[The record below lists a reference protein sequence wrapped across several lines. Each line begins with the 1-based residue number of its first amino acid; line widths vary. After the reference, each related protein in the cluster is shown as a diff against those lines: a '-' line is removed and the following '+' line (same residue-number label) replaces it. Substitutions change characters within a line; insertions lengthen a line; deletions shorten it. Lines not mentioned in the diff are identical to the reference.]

1 MSGLS
6 FWMTAKTWMSAPR
19 SVSDEPSSGH
29 GARVSLKAASRYH
42 GCHMIIKH
50 ITASDRHLFSSFL
63 ALSCLLSVTSAIFA
77 GQDDPTY
84 KKPAVTDDDSDSSS
98 ADEGSDVVLQQDQSG
113 TIAGFGGEWSGM
125 RHLERIQ
132 FLSNITT
139 LRNSPTFLPLTTEPV
154 ALELWTPRPAPLVRS
169 NIEPLLGS
177 PLEPVMTPIRN
188 IESWLGSNYGMN
200 FGIYYTMLYQHVSD
214 PVPGG
219 ARDIGTG
226 RLDFNMVWN
235 LWESPG
241 VGHSGSGHDGHGL
254 FGILVRQGN
263 QIGVAND
270 VTTTGSV
277 GSTQGLD
284 SLYTGQFG
292 GSATLNL
299 FYYQQGFDDDRLV
312 LSVGKLHPNQYIG
325 LNFWANDESR
335 QFLAG
340 PFDGLQTIGDSHGSY
355 QLGVAMQ
362 WVPNE
367 SFFVNAMVTDAL
379 GTPNNTFSTL
389 DEGYVWSAVEVGWV
403 LPFDEE
409 ALGGPTV
416 LSAIWAG
423 QNLDDINGGAQRQW
437 SNGFA
442 LQLQGHLSEN
452 VGVWAQGGLAESTM
466 SRTTAGFSVGL
477 GIENPFGDTSRGD
490 LFGVAFNWSKP
501 SDRLAVPLEEQSMLE
516 MFYRIQLTGSCQLT
530 PDLQVVFDPGARADS
545 ATSFVLG
552 LRLTTDF

>member
-6 FWMTAKTWMSAPR
+6 FRMTAKTWMSAPR

-241 VGHSGSGHDGHGL
+241 VGHPGSGHDGHGL

-355 QLGVAMQ
+355 QLGAAVQ
-362 WVPNE
+362 WVPE
-367 SFFVNAMVTDAL
+367 
-379 GTPNNTFSTL
+379 
-389 DEGYVWSAVEVGWV
+389 
-403 LPFDEE
+403 
-409 ALGGPTV
+409 
-416 LSAIWAG
+416 
-423 QNLDDINGGAQRQW
+423 
-437 SNGFA
+437 
-442 LQLQGHLSEN
+442 
-452 VGVWAQGGLAESTM
+452 
-466 SRTTAGFSVGL
+466 
-477 GIENPFGDTSRGD
+477 
-490 LFGVAFNWSKP
+490 
-501 SDRLAVPLEEQSMLE
+501 
-516 MFYRIQLTGSCQLT
+516 
-530 PDLQVVFDPGARADS
+530 
-545 ATSFVLG
+545 
-552 LRLTTDF
+552 